1 MRTFQLN
8 GDTWRIIFVNPD
20 SDLLI
25 DRTHCR
31 TIGTTDPETMTVC
44 ISTGLS
50 LDMLQ
55 RVLIHEISHC
65 ALISFDLLPYIHKI
79 VKPQYWYEVEEWLCN
94 FISDYGLSIC
104 NAANSVL
111 FDDVLETILRE
122 FERLIS

>member
-1 MRTFQLN
+1 
-8 GDTWRIIFVNPD
+8 
-20 SDLLI
+20 
-25 DRTHCR
+25 
-31 TIGTTDPETMTVC
+31 
-44 ISTGLS
+44 
-50 LDMLQ
+50 MLQ

-104 NAANSVL
+104 NTANSVL